1 MLVASFG
8 GSDKCTSS
16 NATGHQEYHPVYGGP
31 GNITNAAWRG
41 HGNGILPVA
50 FLPIPKGIISTFI
63 ASRTSQL
70 FSQQVSKEKT
80 GIPAVYMA
88 TLPCLPGACLG
99 TIKAIHDKAQG
110 CSMS

>member
-1 MLVASFG
+1 MPPVIKSITQYTEARETLPMQHGVAMVMVFSQSLF
-8 GSDKCTSS
+8 
-16 NATGHQEYHPVYGGP
+16 Y
-31 GNITNAAWRG
+31 
-41 HGNGILPVA
+41 L
-50 FLPIPKGIISTFI
+50 FPKVLFQTFI
-63 ASRTSQL
+63 ASRTSRL

-88 TLPCLPGACLG
+88 TLPRLPGMRLG